1 MRPGFGDG
9 QPGLLDVVVFVVA
22 REIHGLGRPRHRFVV
37 SLAPNRAAQ
46 IINWDPGEERNARN
60 ARRAMIDRCDDV
72 FQDECQSAAYLS
84 GIFDRWR
91 R

>member
-1 MRPGFGDG
+1 MRPGVGDG
-9 QPGLLDVVVFVVA
+9 QPGLLDVVVFVVV

-37 SLAPNRAAQ
+37 SLALNRAGSKRAFLKS
-46 IINWDPGEERNARN
+46 EEERN